1 MRQGKAGQ
9 AREADEGDVVDVVD
23 EEGVKRRVR
32 SKAEP
37 SKLERSRMSLYLEE
51 FKTIEEREKDLES
64 IRQQEQLVREAA
76 EQVRHEKEL
85 REQEALRKREADVL
99 DVTKAIASVG
109 ASTLQSSPGGSEFL
123 GCCCCCFFLY

>member
-1 MRQGKAGQ
+1 VRQGKAGQ
-9 AREADEGDVVDVVD
+9 ARETDEGDVVE

-123 GCCCCCFFLY
+123 DFCCCFFLY